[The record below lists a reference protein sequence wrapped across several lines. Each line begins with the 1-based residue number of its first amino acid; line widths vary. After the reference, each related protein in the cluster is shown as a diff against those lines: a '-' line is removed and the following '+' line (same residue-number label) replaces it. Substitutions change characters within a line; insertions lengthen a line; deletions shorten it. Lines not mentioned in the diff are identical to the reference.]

1 MSKTTGN
8 TDNTVDELKAKIEEE
23 KKKQEEID
31 TNAGDFRKKIKEK
44 KQSLGGINAG
54 LENQTALSKQ
64 VIDIFAIIFLFLNL
78 Y

>member
-23 KKKQEEID
+23 KKKQDEID
-31 TNAGDFRKKIKEK
+31 KNASDFRKKIKEK

-64 VIDIFAIIFLFLNL
+64 VIGQF
-78 Y
+78 